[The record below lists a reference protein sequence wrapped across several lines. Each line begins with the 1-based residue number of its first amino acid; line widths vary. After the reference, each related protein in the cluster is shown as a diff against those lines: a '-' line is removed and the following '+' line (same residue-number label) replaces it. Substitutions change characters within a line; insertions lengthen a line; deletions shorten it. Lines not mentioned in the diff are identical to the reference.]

1 MFRIFSRIAAVA
13 VVLSLSLLVVS
24 PAQAAPL
31 GGTRWISK
39 MPVRW
44 TDAALGWLSSL
55 FTGSTPAP
63 VQQTME
69 KGNGNGNGGGL
80 SSGGSGG
87 GWTATPQTGSCIDP
101 LGNPCTV
108 DPEP

>member
-13 VVLSLSLLVVS
+13 AILSLSLVAVS

-31 GGTRWISK
+31 GGTQWISK

-44 TDAALGWLSSL
+44 TDAALSWLSSL
-55 FTGSTPAP
+55 LHGDTQAP
-63 VQQTME
+63 VQRTME
-69 KGNGNGNGGGL
+69 KGNGNGNGNGGN
-80 SSGGSGG
+80 GDGG
-87 GWTATPQTGSCIDP
+87 GWTVTPQTGSCIDP
-101 LGNPCTV
+101 QGNPCTL